1 MAILAAYAVPHPP
14 IILPEIGKG
23 EERKIQLT
31 INAYERAM
39 KEAASF
45 EPDTVVVASP
55 HAVMYADYF
64 HISPGD
70 EGAGSFA
77 QFGAP
82 EVAPSTTRRSP
93 RRSRPLQAK
102 LDSTRGLWADA
113 MRRSI
118 TAR

>member
-82 EVAPSTTRRSP
+82 EVEVRAEYDTAFAKTLATVESEAGLDAG
-93 RRSRPLQAK
+93 PLGG
-102 LDSTRGLWADA
+102 R
-113 MRRSI
+113 
-118 TAR
+118 